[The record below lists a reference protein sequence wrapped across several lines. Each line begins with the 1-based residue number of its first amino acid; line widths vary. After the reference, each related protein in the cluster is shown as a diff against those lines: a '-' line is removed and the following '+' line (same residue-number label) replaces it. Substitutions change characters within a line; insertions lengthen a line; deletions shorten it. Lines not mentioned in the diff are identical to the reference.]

1 MQHEWKFFWL
11 SHLCCKFRIHPHCV
25 VITVERFPFAAKL
38 WELPMTTCSLSPLQ
52 SSYSL
57 FSPIWVTLLR
67 ALAFLL
73 CAFLVVTSFCKLPD
87 QTLSPSGPQILS
99 GGVTPPK
106 PLNESTR
113 KNEGNGGNGDPVWQD
128 LLELIPNQAIEN
140 AKLVWQYGKDNQLAV
155 VSVGLMTCLT
165 AVFLAGPAR

>member
-1 MQHEWKFFWL
+1 MF
-11 SHLCCKFRIHPHCV
+11 
-25 VITVERFPFAAKL
+25 
-38 WELPMTTCSLSPLQ
+38 SPLQ

-57 FSPIWVTLLR
+57 LSPIWVTLLR

-73 CAFLVVTSFCKLPD
+73 CAFLVVTTFCKLPD
-87 QTLSPSGPQILS
+87 QTVSPRGPHILS

-106 PLNESTR
+106 PGNESTHR
-113 KNEGNGGNGDPVWQD
+113 NGENGGNGDPVWGA

-140 AKLVWQYGKDNQLAV
+140 AKLVWQYGKDNQLAL